1 MARRFTLDFLKTEAA
16 SGLVLAAAALAAIL
30 LANSPWREAYF
41 GFVKSPFT
49 LQVGSW
55 EETKSVLKWTKD
67 GLMAV
72 FFFVVGLE
80 IKYEI
85 LRGELS
91 SPRKLATPVFAALG
105 GMLVPALIF
114 VAFNLGDGG
123 ELRGWP
129 IPTATDIAFAL
140 AALAIAAPRLPA
152 SLRVFL
158 LTLAIADDLGAVL
171 LIAVL
176 FSAEI
181 DLAALAGAGVGLA
194 LLAWFG
200 RWKGDPTLLFAL
212 VFLGVWA
219 LTLMSGVN
227 TSLAGV
233 AAALTV
239 PVAGHRHGEEGQL
252 KQYMEAL
259 HPYVAYA
266 VLPFF
271 AFVAAGFA
279 FDAFPEGGLLAPLPL
294 GIVAGLVIGK
304 PLGVL
309 GATALAVALKL
320 GHRPSGS
327 TWLQILGVAMLCGV
341 GFSMSLFIGGL
352 AFDDGAAA
360 SQVQLG
366 VIAGSVLSVLAGAIT
381 LRLAQPPVPKTAN
394 ADF

>member
-1 MARRFTLDFLKTEAA
+1 
-16 SGLVLAAAALAAIL
+16 
-30 LANSPWREAYF
+30 
-41 GFVKSPFT
+41 
-49 LQVGSW
+49 
-55 EETKSVLKWTKD
+55 
-67 GLMAV
+67 
-72 FFFVVGLE
+72 
-80 IKYEI
+80 
-85 LRGELS
+85 
-91 SPRKLATPVFAALG
+91 
-105 GMLVPALIF
+105 
-114 VAFNLGDGG
+114 
-123 ELRGWP
+123 
-129 IPTATDIAFAL
+129 
-140 AALAIAAPRLPA
+140 
-152 SLRVFL
+152 VFL

-200 RWKGDPTLLFAL
+200 RWKGDPTVLFAL

-239 PVAGHRHGEEGQL
+239 PVAGHRPGEEGQL
-252 KQYMEAL
+252 KRYMEAL

-279 FDAFPEGGLLAPLPL
+279 FDAFPAGGLLAPLPL

-309 GATALAVALKL
+309 GATAMACALKL

-327 TWLQILGVAMLCGV
+327 TWLQILGVSMLCGV
-341 GFSMSLFIGGL
+341 GFTMSLFIGGL
-352 AFDDGAAA
+352 AFHDGAAA

-381 LRLAQPPVPKTAN
+381 LRLAQPPVPKMAN